1 MDFFAVNLFLGLYY
15 IRPHEW
21 IPWVGKLHPILLS
34 VIVAIFAVFR
44 RPEGISKSELL
55 KTPHDWMML
64 FYFLWFVGTSDHP
77 IGTFMDVNNVFAF
90 YWITVLT
97 LTNIERILK
106 FLTWWN
112 IMILAVA
119 AMAIASEFGIDPTH
133 SYEITEWTMKG
144 RLSLNTSIFDNP
156 NALGH
161 SIVAG
166 VVMIYFLWFW
176 NQSIVGKTA
185 SSIILILPLSCI
197 YLTASKGAFL
207 SGFATVVNAVTF
219 RRPLAVKIGIFVVA
233 GTAGWF
239 ALNSLPRMQELE
251 YTRNNQAISA
261 RVAAFG
267 FGLDCMQTHF
277 TGIGYGNF
285 EERFFERNHYLR
297 TAHSSY
303 VEAGSE
309 LGEPGLYL
317 FLGVL
322 YCCFRTLLT
331 ARTNNNEEERT
342 RRVLFGLFVSYVVSS
357 WMICW
362 TYRATFF
369 LMVAA
374 IAAFHRQ
381 MLKYNTPQPGSQPAG
396 LEIQMAIP
404 AGIPTTATV
413 VRTGGWQPPSAA
425 TLVKAEPRPATDIT
439 ALFIKPEEE
448 KLKPGEDRPVIVKLG
463 IQWNRITVLDL
474 ICIALVTYATVQFW
488 LYSMHKMHNS

>member
-1 MDFFAVNLFLGLYY
+1 MDFFAVNLFLALYY

-21 IPWVGKLHPILLS
+21 ISWVGHLHPILLS
-34 VIVAIFAVFR
+34 VVLAIIAVMR
-44 RPEGISKSELL
+44 RPEGIHWREFF

-64 FYFLWFVGTSDHP
+64 TYFLWFVGSNRDP
-77 IGTFMDVNNVFAF
+77 ISVFKDINNVFAF

-97 LTNIERILK
+97 LTNSERILK

-112 IMILAVA
+112 MMILAVA

-133 SYEITEWTMKG
+133 SYEITDWRMKG

-161 SIVAG
+161 SIVGALVMLYFLG
-166 VVMIYFLWFW
+166 FWNRSVVWKIFTPVVM
-176 NQSIVGKTA
+176 
-185 SSIILILPLSCI
+185 ILPLSCI

-207 SGFATVVNAVTF
+207 SGFATIINALTF
-219 RRPLAVKIGIFVVA
+219 RRPMAVKILIFTLA
-233 GTAGWF
+233 GTLGWL
-239 ALNSLPRMQELE
+239 ALNALPRMQELE
-251 YTRNNQAISA
+251 YTRNNQAING

-267 FGLDCMQTHF
+267 FGLEVMHKNLA
-277 TGIGYGNF
+277 GIGYNTF
-285 EERFFERNHYLR
+285 DDRFFEKNHYHK

-303 VEAGSE
+303 VEAGTE

-317 FLGVL
+317 FLGIL

-331 ARTNNNEEERT
+331 AKTTNDEEERI
-342 RRVLFGLFVSYVVSS
+342 RRVLFGLFVSYTVSS

-369 LMVAA
+369 LMAAA

-381 MLKYNTPQPGSQPAG
+381 MLKHNEAPPVLGSG
-396 LEIQMAIP
+396 GIEIQLAVP

-413 VRTGGWQPPSAA
+413 VRTNDWRPAATA
-425 TLVKAEPRPATDIT
+425 TLVRRDERPTVIT
-439 ALFIKPEEE
+439 AAVLAPGEE
-448 KLKPGEDRPVIVKLG
+448 KLRPGEQKPVAVIPG
-463 IQWNRITVLDL
+463 IQWNRITLLDL
-474 ICIALVTYATVQFW
+474 LYIALLTFATIQFW
-488 LYSMHKMHNS
+488 QYSMHKMHE